1 MLRNLLFLTLCTT
14 LSLCAHSQN
23 ISKYIKSQESAPFQ
37 KLYINT
43 DSEFYFTGDTLWFSA
58 YLLEGRIHAPLA
70 GNFNLYVELLNDEGN
85 YVQKELF
92 AIKEG
97 YCQGYLSFCSKDF
110 KEGNY
115 LLRAYTDYLK
125 QFDEDAFFTKT
136 IKVSNVKNTAG
147 FETKEAKLNSE
158 NINLNFYPEGGFLLN
173 GIINVMAF
181 KATSKSGKEID
192 INGKIIDSSG
202 KSVISFTSS
211 YKGMGQV
218 YFIPDYKQTYT
229 VEIDGEQKLEYNFP
243 EIRTTG
249 AKLMLVSSGTKGMII
264 NIVTHENQAPE
275 DYYITLFHRGK
286 SSHYFKVGGPRT
298 IKTVHIQTKYYNNG
312 INRLVLLNKEYEPI
326 SERLVY
332 YNLKKDVTIEMAIN
346 ATEMGTRQKVEVHFK
361 QPENLS
367 KNEFSRLS
375 VSVANKNSLNSSG
388 VTQNI
393 KSYLLTD
400 SELRGY
406 IPSPADFFVD
416 SEEMPSDGKLNL
428 LMLTNGWRNYI
439 WNDINNINETKTNQ
453 QLGIAVKGTI
463 QKYLSK
469 KTIENSEVTLS
480 ISDNRHGDVYTT
492 QTNAKGEFTFNNVVF
507 VDTAMA
513 TVQGKNHRGTT
524 KTKVKIKE
532 MGVEMPERANVDL
545 ALLNSF
551 SYIPVSMHR
560 MQYLNELSLK
570 EFYPEKGS
578 RVLDEIMVVEEAKK
592 EDDGHHRLYGEPSH
606 SATVTS
612 SDYHHMNF
620 FQYLQGR
627 FAGVVVS
634 GNTVYIPSSSPLRL
648 CPLFLVDGRVVDK
661 KYVEGMTM
669 MEIDKVE
676 VLKGA
681 KATIYGVRG
690 GDGVI
695 SIFTRRGSVNDY
707 TPRAMPG
714 TIVKKIKGFASHRE
728 FYSPAY
734 TAENKQSEAPDYR
747 TTLYWNPLIE
757 MSGGKSSI
765 SFYTCDN
772 LAEYKILVEGISSS
786 GKILLGEAEF
796 KVNERNPI
804 SSIW

>member
-1 MLRNLLFLTLCTT
+1 MHRLLLLFAIGLFI
-14 LSLCAHSQN
+14 AIGAKSQKIN
-23 ISKYIKSQESAPFQ
+23 KYIKSQESVPFQ
-37 KLYINT
+37 KLYLHT
-43 DSEFYFTGDTLWFSA
+43 DREFYFTGDTLWFSA
-58 YLLEGRIHAPLA
+58 YLLEGRKHAPLA
-70 GNFNLYVELLNDEGN
+70 GDFNLYVELLNDEGN

-92 AIKEG
+92 AILG
-97 YCQGYLSFCSKDF
+97 GRCQGYLSFCSKDF

-202 KSVISFTSS
+202 KSVVNFTTS

-218 YFIPDYKQTYT
+218 YFIPDATQTYT

-249 AKLMLVSSGTKGMII
+249 AKLMLVSSGKKGMII
-264 NIVTHENQAPE
+264 NIVTHENQAAE
-275 DYYITLFHRGK
+275 HYYITLFHRGK
-286 SSHYFKVGGPRT
+286 SAHYFKVGGPRT
-298 IKTVHIQTKYYNNG
+298 IKTVHIRPKYFNNG

-332 YNLKKDVTIEMAIN
+332 YNLKNDVAIEMAIN

-375 VSVANKNSLNSSG
+375 VSVVNKNSLNAAG

-400 SELRGY
+400 SELRAY

-416 SEEMPSDGKLNL
+416 SEEMPSYGKLNL

-463 QKYLSK
+463 EKYLSK
-469 KTIENSEVTLS
+469 KTIEHSEVTLS

-492 QTNAKGEFTFNNVVF
+492 QTNAKGEFTFNNVLF
-507 VDTAMA
+507 VDTAMVI
-513 TVQGKNHRGTT
+513 VQGKNHRGTN
-524 KTKVKIKE
+524 KTTVKIKE

-560 MQYLNELSLK
+560 MQYMNELSLK
-570 EFYPEKGS
+570 EFYPDKNS
-578 RVLDEIMVVEEAKK
+578 RVLDEIIVKETKK
-592 EDDGHHRLYGEPSH
+592 EDDGHDHHRLYSEPSH

-627 FAGVVVS
+627 FAGVVVA
-634 GNTVYIPSSSPLRL
+634 GNTV
-648 CPLFLVDGRVVDK
+648 
-661 KYVEGMTM
+661 
-669 MEIDKVE
+669 
-676 VLKGA
+676 
-681 KATIYGVRG
+681 
-690 GDGVI
+690 
-695 SIFTRRGSVNDY
+695 
-707 TPRAMPG
+707 
-714 TIVKKIKGFASHRE
+714 
-728 FYSPAY
+728 
-734 TAENKQSEAPDYR
+734 
-747 TTLYWNPLIE
+747 
-757 MSGGKSSI
+757 
-765 SFYTCDN
+765 
-772 LAEYKILVEGISSS
+772 
-786 GKILLGEAEF
+786 
-796 KVNERNPI
+796 
-804 SSIW
+804 